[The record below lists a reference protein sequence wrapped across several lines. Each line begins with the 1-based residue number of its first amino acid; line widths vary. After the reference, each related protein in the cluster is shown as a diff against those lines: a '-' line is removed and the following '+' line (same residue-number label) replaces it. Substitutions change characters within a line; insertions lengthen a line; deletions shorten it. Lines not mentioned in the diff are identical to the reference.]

1 MQNFFSNMAPG
12 GGGEGGGPQS
22 DVPWWMRYAGKGAG
36 IGGGVGKWHKWHTI
50 CLVKSGRNYKTYFYL
65 YSGSFLWILVLYLI
79 FAPLHCGWY
88 LADLCGSLR
97 YHTRSSILLHVLGL
111 CSTSSGQSGWQT
123 SLAESSRVPSVRI
136 FWKNSYISS
145 LILLLFQ
152 KDSFELGIFHFRFI
166 FVIFTLEYHPYLFV
180 FALPGIH
187 FSVRDASLLP
197 QSYMDWCHWEES
209 KFNFSCSFSLAIPP
223 ISMCFSLST
232 LIGSGLIFLASV
244 VYGMQVLGPK

>member
-1 MQNFFSNMAPG
+1 MSFEHRNLPAWSEQCKTFSPTWRLEEVAKAGVLKVMFLG
-12 GGGEGGGPQS
+12 GCDTLAKARVSAVVSVS
-22 DVPWWMRYAGKGAG
+22 DTSD
-36 IGGGVGKWHKWHTI
+36 TI

-136 FWKNSYISS
+136 FLKTVIS
-145 LILLLFQ
+145 L
-152 KDSFELGIFHFRFI
+152 
-166 FVIFTLEYHPYLFV
+166 
-180 FALPGIH
+180 
-187 FSVRDASLLP
+187 
-197 QSYMDWCHWEES
+197 
-209 KFNFSCSFSLAIPP
+209 
-223 ISMCFSLST
+223 
-232 LIGSGLIFLASV
+232 
-244 VYGMQVLGPK
+244 